1 MKLYVNHFGQWAGNQ
16 DDARSYGH
24 PFDQVE
30 VPYDKKGLLEFLN
43 ENKVTVGLPD
53 NVPQPL
59 RFKASHGPDGDLRL
73 NKVDNF
79 DPERIPSQKPNYV
92 DPIIVTSGNTKST
105 PLAYVKDKVGI
116 LEIENVYQNLVTAH
130 LAMTHIM
137 EAVGHTPHKTTLFK
151 EEEE

>member
-53 NVPQPL
+53 NVPPP
-59 RFKASHGPDGDLRL
+59 H
-73 NKVDNF
+73 

-92 DPIIVTSGNTKST
+92 DPIIVTSGNTTST
-105 PLAYVKDKVGI
+105 PLAYVRDEVGI
-116 LEIENVYQNLVTAH
+116 LEIENVYKNLVTAH

-137 EAVGHTPHKTTLFK
+137 DAVGHTPHKTSLFKK
-151 EEEE
+151 EEE

>member
-79 DPERIPSQKPNYV
+79 DPAPEKVPE
-92 DPIIVTSGNTKST
+92 
-105 PLAYVKDKVGI
+105 KD
-116 LEIENVYQNLVTAH
+116 YQNWCTSVNATRYDIHDAALNAPLKELGVA
-130 LAMTHIM
+130 LAVYMNR
-137 EAVGHTPHKTTLFK
+137 VD
-151 EEEE
+151 EELSK

>member
-53 NVPQPL
+53 NVPSPL
-59 RFKASHGPDGDLRL
+59 VPTSVE
-73 NKVDNF
+73 KV
-79 DPERIPSQKPNYV
+79 PE
-92 DPIIVTSGNTKST
+92 
-105 PLAYVKDKVGI
+105 KD
-116 LEIENVYQNLVTAH
+116 YQNWCTSVNATRYDIHDAALNAPLKELGVA
-130 LAMTHIM
+130 LAVYMNR
-137 EAVGHTPHKTTLFK
+137 VD
-151 EEEE
+151 EELSK

>member
-53 NVPQPL
+53 NVPSPL
-59 RFKASHGPDGDLRL
+59 VPTSVEKA
-73 NKVDNF
+73 
-79 DPERIPSQKPNYV
+79 PE
-92 DPIIVTSGNTKST
+92 SGNWSNSVTRYDIHDAALNA
-105 PLAYVKDKVGI
+105 PLKELGVA
-116 LEIENVYQNLVTAH
+116 LAVYMNRVD
-130 LAMTHIM
+130 
-137 EAVGHTPHKTTLFK
+137 
-151 EEEE
+151 EELSK